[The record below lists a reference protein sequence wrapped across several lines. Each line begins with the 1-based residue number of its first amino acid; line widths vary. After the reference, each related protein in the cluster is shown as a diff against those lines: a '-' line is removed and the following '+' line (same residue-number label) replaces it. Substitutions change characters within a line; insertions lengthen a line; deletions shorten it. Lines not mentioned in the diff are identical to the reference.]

1 MTLRITPRART
12 IKARAH
18 EIRFISTTAKLAKQF
33 GKKLTVSV
41 TAAARKAS

>member
-18 EIRFISTTAKLAKQF
+18 ELRFIQTTAKLAREQ
-33 GKKLTVSV
+33 GKKLVVPV
-41 TAAARKAS
+41 TASARTSR